1 MAVVHPSENPIELNM
16 CGADTHPPSPMR
28 ARTHRS
34 SSASSTSPRTTSAMS
49 RSAFMELGA
58 PAVLGTWVAAVS
70 FCFVTDGWAYSLL
83 EDAQERQAD
92 SVVTLG

>member
-1 MAVVHPSENPIELNM
+1 
-16 CGADTHPPSPMR
+16 
-28 ARTHRS
+28 
-34 SSASSTSPRTTSAMS
+34 MS

-58 PAVLGTWVAAVS
+58 PAVLGTRVAAVS